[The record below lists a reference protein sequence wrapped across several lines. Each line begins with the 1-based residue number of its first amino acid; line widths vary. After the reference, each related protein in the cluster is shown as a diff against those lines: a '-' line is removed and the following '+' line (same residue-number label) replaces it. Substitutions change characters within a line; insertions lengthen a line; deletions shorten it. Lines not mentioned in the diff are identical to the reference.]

1 MENRR
6 TEPQSLFRDHPN
18 KYHTTGG
25 MFGLGFV
32 WTWFGRGWGVGG
44 GFALIFNIQ
53 ERKPPTLLESESR
66 KAQHKIK

>member
-25 MFGLGFV
+25 MFGL
-32 WTWFGRGWGVGG
+32 
-44 GFALIFNIQ
+44 FALIFNIQ

>member
-25 MFGLGFV
+25 MFGLGLA
-32 WTWFGRGWGVGG
+32 GG
-44 GFALIFNIQ
+44 GGGGVFALIFNIQ